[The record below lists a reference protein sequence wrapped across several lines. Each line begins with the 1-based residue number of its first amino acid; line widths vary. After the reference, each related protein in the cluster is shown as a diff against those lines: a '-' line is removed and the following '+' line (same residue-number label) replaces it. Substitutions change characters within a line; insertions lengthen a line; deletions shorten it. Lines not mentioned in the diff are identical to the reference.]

1 MSGDTECVQL
11 LLNFGHQVDCVDKCG
26 WPPLLYANFKAHES
40 CVLALMKPKPDQVF
54 VLGTLLRKA
63 RNELDKKRT
72 VKVHVH
78 CTLCS
83 DVIAGCVGKNWLP
96 AFFFSWKKIFI
107 YMLMYMYM
115 YVSCSDGTK
124 NMQEKFEDYW
134 LGSQLSLRMNL
145 FSFFFLTL

>member
-11 LLNFGHQVDCVDKCG
+11 LLDFGHQVDCVDKCG

-40 CVLALMKPKPDQVF
+40 CVLALMKPKPEQVF

-78 CTLCS
+78 VCCIHCTSIVMVCLWG
-83 DVIAGCVGKNWLP
+83 V
-96 AFFFSWKKIFI
+96 
-107 YMLMYMYM
+107 Y
-115 YVSCSDGTK
+115 
-124 NMQEKFEDYW
+124 
-134 LGSQLSLRMNL
+134 MNL
-145 FSFFFLTL
+145 STGYQLMSSAKRELSHKYTVMYHGMKTSQENRLGLDYRPEKLAELVKNPV